1 MSVKHG
7 PFTVSAVVILGC
19 LVGGVA
25 LVTAVKD
32 VPAVVVAVVLACGIA
47 TLTYTL
53 LGGVSEA
60 GFHLGPLS
68 LTGSGAM
75 LVGSAFL
82 INNALDPQLM
92 QIRRENRA
100 DQFGFNFDQH
110 AAPPKGWFALNDRT
124 GVPLD
129 VTFTDPVTNEVV
141 KTVKPPPAVSLPL
154 KLAADEGNDRYVVL
168 GTDAGSGQ
176 GTRLC
181 DPIQPHHHYWFSRM
195 AAGDRL
201 WIPAPLPGQETANC
215 QRAWSGD
222 GAIPSAE
229 DRACHFRSRLYGSP
243 VSLTTT
249 SGAATPRRELNQ
261 ITLQVSAVAKG
272 SWCC

>member
-176 GTRLC
+176 GLGYVTPSNL
-181 DPIQPHHHYWFSRM
+181 ITTIGSLGWQPGTVYGF
-195 AAGDRL
+195 
-201 WIPAPLPGQETANC
+201 Q
-215 QRAWSGD
+215 
-222 GAIPSAE
+222 
-229 DRACHFRSRLYGSP
+229 RLYLARKRRTARGH
-243 VSLTTT
+243 
-249 SGAATPRRELNQ
+249 GAAMGQYRVPRIEHAISDRGCTVLRFR
-261 ITLQVSAVAKG
+261 
-272 SWCC
+272 